1 MSDIFV
7 GGAVDSG
14 LEGERDNNES
24 KGGGRQ
30 HYSLAVLRRENKSN
44 LIDW

>member
-1 MSDIFV
+1 MSDIFA

-14 LEGERDNNES
+14 LEGERDNN
-24 KGGGRQ
+24 KNQGGGKQRS
-30 HYSLAVLRRENKSN
+30 SLAVLRRQNKSN